1 MVFDVFEKLMEELDF
16 EIKEKEQSIKSEK
29 KKQNIKMGKPD
40 YTWLMDQKKPYRVS
54 RNMRLELKELSKTVT
69 IDEGTKII
77 NEFRELIKSEI
88 NVEHYPT
95 ILKFILRQRVL
106 TNLKQ
111 EMSYKQY
118 QSLNANTKTSRRNS
132 DFVLQDRTIVNIKNR
147 ERPRSAPSNGNF
159 IKRNSKVAPLVSRYQ
174 NNKDYIIDIDPETV
188 DNSHSIATV
197 TSSV

>member
-1 MVFDVFEKLMEELDF
+1 MVDNIFEKLMEELDF

-54 RNMRLELKELSKTVT
+54 RNMRLEMKELSKTVT

-77 NEFRELIKSEI
+77 NEFRELIKSET

-95 ILKFILRQRVL
+95 ILKFILRQRAL
-106 TNLKQ
+106 NNLKQ
-111 EMSYKQY
+111 EMNYKQY

-132 DFVLQDRTIVNIKNR
+132 DFVLQDRTIVNIKKR
-147 ERPRSAPSNGNF
+147 ERPHSAPSNRNL
-159 IKRNSKVAPLVSRYQ
+159 IKRNSKVTPLVTQYQ

-188 DNSHSIATV
+188 NNSSSIGTA

>member
-1 MVFDVFEKLMEELDF
+1 MVDNVFEKLMEELDF

-54 RNMRLELKELSKTVT
+54 RNMRLEMKELSKTVT

-77 NEFRELIKSEI
+77 NEFRELIKSET

-95 ILKFILRQRVL
+95 ILKFILRQRAL
-106 TNLKQ
+106 NNLKQ
-111 EMSYKQY
+111 EMNYKQY

-132 DFVLQDRTIVNIKNR
+132 DFVLQDRTIVNIRKR
-147 ERPRSAPSNGNF
+147 ERPHSAPSNRNL
-159 IKRNSKVAPLVSRYQ
+159 IKRNSKVAPLVTRYQ

-188 DNSHSIATV
+188 NNSYSIGTA

>member
-1 MVFDVFEKLMEELDF
+1 MVFDAFEKLMEELDF

-77 NEFRELIKSEI
+77 NEFRELIKSER

-95 ILKFILRQRVL
+95 ILKFILRKRVL

-159 IKRNSKVAPLVSRYQ
+159 IKRNSKVAPLISRYQ
-174 NNKDYIIDIDPETV
+174 NNKDYIIDIDLETV
-188 DNSHSIATV
+188 DNAHSIATV